1 MIDKE
6 TCGIL
11 FQKYHSD
18 VYNFCFNYLKNAHA
32 AEDCTQEVFMIML
45 KKKSK
50 INLSENLLSW
60 LYETSKRVCKQYI
73 RKNQVKFVNVDDYA
87 ETVCDLNASTE
98 KSLSDEI
105 YEFLDKEE
113 ADLLFEYINADS
125 DERRKMAER
134 MGITSNALCKRIKRI
149 KYKVQEKLTDD
160 ARLQTAD
167 L

>member
-6 TCGIL
+6 ICGIL
-11 FQKYHSD
+11 FQKYHSY
-18 VYNFCFNYLKNAHA
+18 VYDFCFKYLENTHA

-45 KKKSK
+45 KKKNK
-50 INLSENLLSW
+50 INLSENLLTW
-60 LYETSKRVCKQYI
+60 FYETSKRVCKQYI
-73 RKNQVKFVNVDDYA
+73 RKNPTIFADVDDYA
-87 ETVCDLNASTE
+87 EIISDDNASVE

-105 YEFLDKEE
+105 YEVLDKEE

-149 KYKVQEKLTDD
+149 KCKVREYFTDD
-160 ARLQTAD
+160 AYLQATN

>member
-11 FQKYHSD
+11 FQKYHSY
-18 VYNFCFNYLKNAHA
+18 VYDFCLKYLENIHA

-45 KKKSK
+45 KKKNK

-60 LYETSKRVCKQYI
+60 FYETSKRVCKQYI
-73 RKNQVKFVNVDDYA
+73 RKNSNKFADVDDYA
-87 ETVCDLNASTE
+87 EIISDVNASVE
-98 KSLSDEI
+98 KPLSSEI
-105 YEFLDKEE
+105 YEYLDKEE
-113 ADLLFEYINADS
+113 ADLLFEYINADC

-149 KYKVQEKLTDD
+149 KCKVQKKFTDD
-160 ARLQTAD
+160 ASLQAMN

>member
-6 TCGIL
+6 ICGIL
-11 FQKYHSD
+11 FQKYHSY
-18 VYNFCFNYLKNAHA
+18 VYDFCFKYLKNTHA

-45 KKKSK
+45 KKKNK

-73 RKNQVKFVNVDDYA
+73 RKNPTKFADVDDYA
-87 ETVCDLNASTE
+87 EIISDVNASVE

-105 YEFLDKEE
+105 YETLDKEE
-113 ADLLFEYINADS
+113 ADLLFEYINADC
-125 DERRKMAER
+125 DERRKMAES

-149 KYKVQEKLTDD
+149 KCKVQKHLTDD
-160 ARLQTAD
+160 ACS
-167 L
+167 